1 MFKTTL
7 IFLALIPLGAGAP
20 LALAQHGHGSQGH
33 HSVDSNHSLHG
44 EHAAHGAHNGIH
56 LPSDEVLIEWGCD
69 EEMVIALHKLEDN
82 FEKKSTDLEVALEK
96 AELELERAHMDESV
110 SEATLHVAINRFFEA
125 KSDLMKLHAT
135 AAVQAREIMGEEL
148 FKKIREAHSN

>member
-7 IFLALIPLGAGAP
+7 ILLALIALGAGAP
-20 LALAQHGHGSQGH
+20 MALGQHGHGHSGH
-33 HSVDSNHSLHG
+33 QSHDINHTLH
-44 EHAAHGAHNGIH
+44 EDHATHGIHNGIH

-69 EEMVIALHKLEDN
+69 EEMVNALHKLEDQ
-82 FEKKSTDLEVALEK
+82 FEDKSTDLKVALEK
-96 AELELERAHMDESV
+96 AELELERAHGNESV
-110 SEATLHVAINRFFEA
+110 SESTLHAAIDRFFEA

-148 FKKIREAHSN
+148 FKKIHDSHGD

>member
-7 IFLALIPLGAGAP
+7 IVLALMSLGAGTP
-20 LALAQHGHGSQGH
+20 LALAQHDHDSLDH
-33 HSVDSNHSLHG
+33 HSVESNHSLHG

-56 LPSDEVLIEWGCD
+56 LPSDEVLKEWGCD
-69 EEMVIALHKLEDN
+69 EEMVIELHKLEDK
-82 FEKKSTDLEVALEK
+82 FEKKSTDLKVALEK

-110 SEATLHVAINRFFEA
+110 SEATLHAAINRYFEA

-135 AAVQAREIMGEEL
+135 AAVQAREIMGDEL
-148 FKKIREAHSN
+148 FKKILEAHSN

>member
-7 IFLALIPLGAGAP
+7 TVLTLIPLCAGTP
-20 LALAQHGHGSQGH
+20 LALAQHGHDSLDH
-33 HSVDSNHSLHG
+33 HSVESNHSFHG

-56 LPSDEVLIEWGCD
+56 LPSDEVLKEWGCD

-82 FEKKSTDLEVALEK
+82 YEKKSADLKVALEK
-96 AELELERAHMDESV
+96 AELELELAHMDESV
-110 SEATLHVAINRFFEA
+110 SEATLHASINQFFEA
-125 KSDLMKLHAT
+125 KSDLMKLYTT

-148 FKKIREAHSN
+148 FKKIIEAHSN